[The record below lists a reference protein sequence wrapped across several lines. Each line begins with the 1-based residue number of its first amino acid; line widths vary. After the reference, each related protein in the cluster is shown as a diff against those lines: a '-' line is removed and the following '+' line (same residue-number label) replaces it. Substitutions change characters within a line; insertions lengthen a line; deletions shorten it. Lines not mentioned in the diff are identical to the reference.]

1 MIPANGW
8 QSVRRAVDHQL
19 GGGLWSIG
27 EEPKHVMRVGCE
39 NVGGGGGGDVKLGIG
54 ERGGGGPRGGW
65 REFVY
70 R

>member
-1 MIPANGW
+1 M
-8 QSVRRAVDHQL
+8 
-19 GGGLWSIG
+19 G